1 MADPAALS
9 PAASLRAL
17 ALSARRVLLT
27 GPIDPDGDS
36 IGAAL
41 ALARGLRALG
51 AAAVDVAGEV
61 AFRYAWMPGVGDMI
75 PDAQIRPDYDLVVVL
90 DGDRR
95 RLEAPVAA
103 AFAAARWRGI
113 VDHHASTEPEGYDV
127 VLLDPSAAS
136 TCEMVCAL
144 LDGWGLPLD
153 ADLAALLYTGLIF
166 DTGGFRHSNTRPST
180 LRLAARLVETGID
193 HNAIFVRVLVE
204 RQAAGL
210 HLLGEVLGR
219 AVILDEGR
227 LSLSTVTRADMERFG
242 ATVGD
247 IEGIVD
253 ALLYVRGVEVAAL
266 IVEKGPDRC
275 KLSLR
280 SRARVDVARLA
291 KSLASAGGGHP
302 RAAGAQLPWPLPEA
316 TARVTAAVQAALD

>member
-1 MADPAALS
+1 M
-9 PAASLRAL
+9 AASAAHTPAEQLRIRAL
-17 ALSARRVLLT
+17 AARRVLLT
-27 GPIDPDGDS
+27 GPVDPDGDS

-51 AAAVDVAGEV
+51 VAQVDVAGEV
-61 AFRYAWMPGVGDMI
+61 AFRYTWMPGVDAMI
-75 PDAQIRPDYDLVVVL
+75 PDRQIAADYDMVVVL

-95 RLEAPVAA
+95 RLEPPVAA
-103 AFAAARWRGI
+103 AFAAAEVRGI
-113 VDHHASTEPEGYDV
+113 VDHHASTTPDGYEV
-127 VLLDPSAAS
+127 VLLDAQAAS

-144 LDGWGLPLD
+144 LDGWGVPLD
-153 ADLAALLYTGLIF
+153 AELGALLYTGLIF

-219 AVILDEGR
+219 AVILDGGR
-227 LSLSTVTRADMERFG
+227 SAFATVTLADMARFG
-242 ATVGD
+242 AEVGD

-266 IVEKGPDRC
+266 IVEKGEDRC

-280 SRARVDVARLA
+280 SRAVVDVARLA
-291 KSLASAGGGHP
+291 KGLASAGGGHP
-302 RAAGAQLPWPLPEA
+302 RAAGAQLPWALGEA
-316 TARVTAAVQAALD
+316 TRRVNGAVSAAL